1 MSDKAFDWMPDSQW
15 FVDAGYVKV
24 AQLPLDEPEL
34 PPSWKVEGPHGVI
47 SHLSPSSLGMARRCL
62 EQFRR
67 RYVLGEKERPGEAAT
82 IGSIVHATL
91 EWNYEQKI
99 TSFQDYPLAEAI
111 QYLDDKAVPDVL
123 EDRGGIEEIQW
134 DHPHD
139 PVAALDAA
147 RDDARRVTSAYYR
160 SVVPRIQPIAVEQKI
175 KVRPPQL
182 PCTLLGYI
190 DLETD
195 HAVIDTK
202 TGKRASTSIK
212 PSWRLQADVYA
223 NVVGKPVEYHT
234 ISRAKTP
241 TITTPV
247 ERGDELIVYP
257 GNVDALFTSLGHL
270 AEIVEWCWLTFGPD
284 EPWPTTGRIGD
295 FTQNKLAC
303 EFCGWRSVCVAWKE

>member
-1 MSDKAFDWMPDSQW
+1 VSELI
-15 FVDAGYVKV
+15 AGYAQV

-34 PPSWKVEGPHGVI
+34 PPSWSVVGSRGTVLD
-47 SHLSPSSLGMARRCL
+47 HLSPSSLGMARRCL

-67 RYVLGEKERPGEAAT
+67 RYILGEKERPGEAAV

-91 EWNYEQKI
+91 ERNYEQKI
-99 TSFQDYPLAEAI
+99 VSFTDLPLAEI
-111 QYLDDKAVPDVL
+111 IEYLDDEATYTVVA
-123 EDRGGIEEIQW
+123 ERGGPEEVEW
-134 DHPHD
+134 DNPD
-139 PVAALDAA
+139 PVAGLDAA

-190 DLETD
+190 DLETEQT
-195 HAVIDTK
+195 VIDTK
-202 TGKRASTSIK
+202 TGKRATTSIK

-234 ISRAKTP
+234 ISRAKAP

-247 ERGDELIVYP
+247 ERGDELVVYP
-257 GNVDALFTSLGHL
+257 GNVEQLFTSLGHL
-270 AEIVEWCWLTFGPD
+270 AQIVEWCWQRFGPD
-284 EPWPTTGRIGD
+284 EPWPTTGRVGD

-303 EFCGWRSVCVAWKE
+303 DFCGWRKDCVAWK

>member
-1 MSDKAFDWMPDSQW
+1 MSDLLSTYLKA
-15 FVDAGYVKV
+15 AT
-24 AQLPLDEPEL
+24 LPLDEPEP

-182 PCTLLGYI
+182 PTVLIGYV
-190 DLETD
+190 DVET
-195 HAVIDTK
+195 AASVVDTK
-202 TGKRASTSIK
+202 TGRRAVTSVK
-212 PSWRLQADVYA
+212 PSWQLQADVYA
-223 NVVGKPVEYHT
+223 NVVGKPVEFHT
-234 ISRAKTP
+234 LSRAKTP

-247 ERGDELIVYP
+247 ERGDALVVYP
-257 GNVDALFTSLGHL
+257 GNIEQLFASLGQL
-270 AEIVEWCWLTFGPD
+270 AQLVEFCWDRYGPD

-295 FTQNKLAC
+295 WTQNVLPC
-303 EFCGWRSVCVAWKE
+303 SFCGWKKDCVAWKE